1 MVSDKILMLLMQAKA
16 TVGVKGGSCN
26 KESVMGVYGRTM
38 LLIEMW
44 FHLLN
49 IHQIVFPLLKYR
61 DIKIKSNENMI
72 VYIL

>member
-38 LLIEMW
+38 LLIEM
-44 FHLLN
+44 
-49 IHQIVFPLLKYR
+49 
-61 DIKIKSNENMI
+61 
-72 VYIL
+72 